1 MVRQTVAIIS
11 DSENIAGAI
20 REMVNTRLFDV
31 EIFREG
37 QSFLSVFERYRLDVA
52 VIGLKKGY
60 YTAELQLIRQIRRTD
75 ENIRVIV
82 VAVQPSQ
89 HLERRVRSQ
98 GIAYFAIWPED
109 RNYLKE
115 VIKAALI
122 SRYRE
127 RINRCHSIFYP
138 INQRVFA

>member
-31 EIFREG
+31 EIFEDG
-37 QSFLSVFERYRLDVA
+37 QSFLSVSERYRLDVV
-52 VIGLKKGY
+52 VIGLKNGSY
-60 YTAELQLIRQIRRTD
+60 PAELQLIRQIRRTD
-75 ENIRVIV
+75 ENIRVII
-82 VAVQPSQ
+82 VAVEPSQ
-89 HLERRVRSQ
+89 QLERRVRSK

-127 RINRCHSIFYP
+127 KINRRHSLFYS